1 MGHEDAGWGLA
12 PGSAWGWAP
21 CVWTGWYGRGR
32 CRAVQWLASGEA
44 HTWPSF
50 KQQPRKSLTR
60 ASAPAPRPR
69 PPSLL
74 TRSCFSSQDL
84 IKVHHSF
91 LRAIDVS
98 MMAGGSSLAKVFLD
112 FKER

>member
-1 MGHEDAGWGLA
+1 MCLDRLVRLWPAVE
-12 PGSAWGWAP
+12 PCSGSHP
-21 CVWTGWYGRGR
+21 GR
-32 CRAVQWLASGEA
+32 CTQRPAR
-44 HTWPSF
+44 TWTSF
-50 KQQPRKSLTR
+50 QQQPRESLPR
-60 ASAPAPRPR
+60 ASAHPQPH

-74 TRSCFSSQDL
+74 TRGCFSSQDL

>member
-1 MGHEDAGWGLA
+1 MLAGVWLQVL
-12 PGSAWGWAP
+12 PGVGRRVSGQAGTA
-21 CVWTGWYGRGR
+21 VTG

-50 KQQPRKSLTR
+50 KQQPQKSLTR
-60 ASAPAPRPR
+60 ASASALHPRPL
-69 PPSLL
+69 SLL